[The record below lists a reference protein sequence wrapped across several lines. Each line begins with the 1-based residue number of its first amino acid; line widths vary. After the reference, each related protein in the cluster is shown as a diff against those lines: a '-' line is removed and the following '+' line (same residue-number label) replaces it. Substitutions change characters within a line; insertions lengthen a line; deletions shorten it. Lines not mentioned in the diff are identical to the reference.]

1 MAESCDVFVAGG
13 GPAGLA
19 AAICARQKGMDVHV
33 ADVATP
39 PIDKPCAE
47 GLMPEGLDALEQMGI
62 SRSDLAGWPVEGA
75 RFYNSE
81 CMAEARYPGRF
92 GMGVRRT
99 RLHEVLLD
107 RAAACGVKFS
117 WRTGVSGLSV
127 NGVQLRGREVRA
139 KWVIGAD
146 GGFSRVRGWAGLD
159 SGMRASTRIGYRR
172 HYRVHPWSNAL
183 EIYWG
188 RDSQCYVTPIA
199 TDEVCLAVVSN
210 DPRLRLDCAVAEFP
224 SLAARLAGA
233 ATSTPERGS
242 FTATRR
248 LKRVTNGRVSL
259 IGDASG
265 GVDAITGEG
274 LSLAFR
280 QAPALADALA
290 AGDPSRYQ
298 AAHRRLLHRPMTMVR
313 LMLLLGRHSQ
323 LQRRV
328 TKIFSSHPHI
338 FDRFIAAHVGM
349 ASDPKLAASTLL
361 VGWHMLS
368 A

>member
-1 MAESCDVFVAGG
+1 
-13 GPAGLA
+13 
-19 AAICARQKGMDVHV
+19 MDVLV
-33 ADVATP
+33 ADVAAP

-47 GLMPEGLDALEQMGI
+47 GLMPDGLDALEQIGI
-62 SRSDLAGWPVEGA
+62 SRSALAGWPVEGA

-81 CMAEARYPGRF
+81 SMAEAKFPGRL

-99 RLHEVLLD
+99 RLHEVLLQHATD
-107 RAAACGVKFS
+107 CGVKFM
-117 WRTGVSGLSV
+117 WRTGVSGL
-127 NGVQLRGREVRA
+127 NEDGVELGDRTIRA
-139 KWVIGAD
+139 QWIIGAD
-146 GGFSRVRGWAGLD
+146 GGASRVRRWAGLD
-159 SGMRASTRIGYRR
+159 SGMCASTRIGYRR

-188 RDSQCYVTPIA
+188 RESQCYVTPIA
-199 TDEVCLAVVSN
+199 TDEICVALVSA
-210 DPRLRLDCAVAEFP
+210 DPQLRLDRAIEEFP
-224 SLAARLAGA
+224 ALAARLAGA
-233 ATSTPERGS
+233 GASTPERGS

-248 LKRVTNGRVSL
+248 LKRVWNGRVAL

-280 QAPALADALA
+280 QAPPLAGALAS
-290 AGDPSRYQ
+290 GDLSQYQ
-298 AAHRRLLHRPMTMVR
+298 KAHREILHRPLTMVR
-313 LMLLLGRHSQ
+313 LMLLLGRHPR

-328 TKIFSSHPHI
+328 TRIFAAHPHV